1 MKVQFKNCAQVYDCS
16 EPIEQKIYR
25 SGVEAGWTIVFQFNA
40 GVTSSE
46 IDSLITPDNISEITF
61 TNDTETA
68 NTIRGYN
75 AISSCT
81 IRHKSSGTVVEVQLT
96 KTNDIKEGGD
106 KAAAEKGV

>member
-1 MKVQFKNCAQVYDCS
+1 MKVQFKNSAQMYDCS

-81 IRHKSSGTVVEVQLT
+81 IRHKATATAVEVQFT
-96 KTNDIKEGGD
+96 KISAD
-106 KAAAEKGV
+106 KVSAEKGV